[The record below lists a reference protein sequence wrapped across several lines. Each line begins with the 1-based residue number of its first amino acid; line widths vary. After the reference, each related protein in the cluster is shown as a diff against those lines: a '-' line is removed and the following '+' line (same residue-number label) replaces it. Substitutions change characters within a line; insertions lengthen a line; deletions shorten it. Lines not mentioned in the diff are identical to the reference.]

1 VTVKIGM
8 VSEIQGDYMTFYI
21 NDETIEKVK
30 DASDIVD
37 IISEYVP
44 LKKSGSNFVGLCPF
58 HHEKTPSFTVSQTK
72 EFFHC
77 FGCGEGGDVI
87 TFIMKRENLSFY
99 EAVKFL
105 ADKAG
110 IPLEERKSIDNKY
123 IEEKNKGY
131 EINRVAARFF
141 YSNLTKNKAALEYLY
156 RRKISSRVIK
166 QFGLGY
172 ALDNWSA
179 LYNYLKS
186 KGYKDEEILKVGLIG
201 KRSTGDGY
209 YDIFRNR
216 IIFPI
221 IDIRGRVIGFGG
233 RVLVDSM
240 PKYLNSQETYI
251 FSKGNNLY
259 GLNLVSKLSD
269 RKRIIIVEGYMDVI
283 SLFNHGINYAVASLG
298 TALTEQQGKLLKR
311 YGQNVYICYD
321 TDKAGIKATLKAIE
335 ILRKLDI
342 EPKIVILD
350 GYKDPDDFLKENS
363 IEDFESKLKSAYNH
377 VDYKIFLY
385 KNKYNVNETE
395 GKIGFTKEIAKVIR
409 GLKSPI
415 EKEVYI
421 DKISREMNISKEAIE
436 KEVFGNNNRV
446 FKQQNTVVRKNISP
460 LKVSLPTANLRAEM
474 DLLRL
479 MIFNKEYHDKVMQ
492 ELSLDDFENFECKE
506 VLKIISDLYI
516 EDEIL
521 DEDILFERAMD
532 IPNLDMELVEKI
544 IRKPINFLPETV
556 EQMIKD
562 LVTTLKTN
570 RLEKERDRIKEKIEE
585 MEKIQNKDPLQE
597 KEFLQLCVELTN
609 LNKELNLI
617 RHEEGR

>member
-1 VTVKIGM
+1 
-8 VSEIQGDYMTFYI
+8 MTLYI
-21 NDETIEKVK
+21 NDEIIEKVR

-37 IISEYVP
+37 IISGYIP
-44 LKKSGSNFVGLCPF
+44 LKKSGSNYVGLCPF
-58 HHEKTPSFTVSQTK
+58 HNEKTPSFTVSDTK

-87 TFIMKRENLSFY
+87 AFIMKRENLSFP

-110 IPLEERKSIDNKY
+110 IIIEERKPKDNKY
-123 IEEKNKGY
+123 LEEKNRGY
-131 EINRVAARFF
+131 EINKVAARFF
-141 YSNLTKNKAALEYLY
+141 YDNLTKNKVALEYLY
-156 RRKISSRVIK
+156 KRKISSKVIR

-179 LYNYLKS
+179 LFNYLKS
-186 KGYKDEEILKVGLIG
+186 KGYKEEEISKVGLIR
-201 KRSTGDGY
+201 KKSTNDGY

-221 IDIRGRVIGFGG
+221 IDVRGRVIGFGG
-233 RVLVDSM
+233 RVLDNSM

-259 GLNLVSKLSD
+259 GLNLRSKLSD

-311 YGQNVYICYD
+311 YGQNIYICYD
-321 TDKAGIKATLKAIE
+321 TDEAGIKATLKAIE
-335 ILRKLDI
+335 VLRKLDV

-350 GYKDPDDFLKENS
+350 DYKDPDDFLKENS
-363 IEDFESKLKSAYNH
+363 IDDFESKLNTAYNH
-377 VDYKIFLY
+377 VDYKIFIY
-385 KNKYNVNETE
+385 KNKFNINETE

-415 EKEVYI
+415 EKDVYI
-421 DKISREMNISKEAIE
+421 DKISKEMNISKDAIE
-436 KEVFGNNNRV
+436 KEVFGNNNRMGT
-446 FKQQNTVVRKNISP
+446 KKNIIDKKNISP
-460 LKVSLPTANLRAEM
+460 LKVSLPTANIRAEI

-479 MIFNKEYHDKVMQ
+479 MIFNKEYYDKVMQ
-492 ELSLDDFENFECKE
+492 EVSLDDYESLECRE

-521 DEDILFERAMD
+521 NEDMLLERVRG
-532 IPNLDMELVEKI
+532 IPNLNMELVEKI
-544 IRKPINFLPETV
+544 IKKPINFLPENV
-556 EQMIKD
+556 EQMIND
-562 LVTTLKTN
+562 LVTTLKVN
-570 RLEKERDRIKEKIEE
+570 RLEMERDRIKKKIEE
-585 MEKIQNKDPLQE
+585 IEKNQNKSPLQE
-597 KEFLQLCVELTN
+597 KEFLQLCMELTN

>member
-1 VTVKIGM
+1 
-8 VSEIQGDYMTFYI
+8 MTLYI
-21 NDETIEKVK
+21 NDEIIEKVR

-37 IISEYVP
+37 IISGYIP
-44 LKKSGSNFVGLCPF
+44 LKKSGSNYVGLCPF
-58 HHEKTPSFTVSQTK
+58 HNEKTPSFTVSDTK

-87 TFIMKRENLSFY
+87 AFIMKRENLSFP

-110 IPLEERKSIDNKY
+110 IIIEERKPKDNKY
-123 IEEKNKGY
+123 LEEKNRGY
-131 EINRVAARFF
+131 EINKVAARFF
-141 YSNLTKNKAALEYLY
+141 YDNLTKNKVALEYLY
-156 RRKISSRVIK
+156 KRKISSKVIR

-179 LYNYLKS
+179 LFNYLKS
-186 KGYKDEEILKVGLIG
+186 KGYKEEEISKVGLIR
-201 KRSTGDGY
+201 KKSTNDGY

-221 IDIRGRVIGFGG
+221 IDVRGRVIGFGG
-233 RVLVDSM
+233 RVLDNSM

-259 GLNLVSKLSD
+259 GLNLLSKLSD

-311 YGQNVYICYD
+311 YGQNIYICYD
-321 TDKAGIKATLKAIE
+321 TDEAGIKATLKAIE
-335 ILRKLDI
+335 VLRKLDV

-350 GYKDPDDFLKENS
+350 DYKDPDDFLKENS
-363 IEDFESKLKSAYNH
+363 IDDFESKLNTAYNH
-377 VDYKIFLY
+377 VDYKIFIY
-385 KNKYNVNETE
+385 KNKFNINETE

-415 EKEVYI
+415 EKDVYI
-421 DKISREMNISKEAIE
+421 DKISKEMNISKDAIE
-436 KEVFGNNNRV
+436 KEVFGNNNRMGT
-446 FKQQNTVVRKNISP
+446 KKNIIDKKNISP
-460 LKVSLPTANLRAEM
+460 LKVSLPTANIRAEI

-479 MIFNKEYHDKVMQ
+479 MIFNKEYYDKVMQ
-492 ELSLDDFENFECKE
+492 EVSLDDYESLECRE

-521 DEDILFERAMD
+521 NEDMLLERVRG
-532 IPNLDMELVEKI
+532 IPNLNMELVEKI
-544 IRKPINFLPETV
+544 IKKPINFLPENV
-556 EQMIKD
+556 EQMIND
-562 LVTTLKTN
+562 LVTTLKVN
-570 RLEKERDRIKEKIEE
+570 RLEMERDRIKKKIEE
-585 MEKIQNKDPLQE
+585 IEKNQNKSPLQE
-597 KEFLQLCVELTN
+597 KEFLQLCMELTN

>member
-1 VTVKIGM
+1 
-8 VSEIQGDYMTFYI
+8 MTLYI
-21 NDETIEKVK
+21 NDETIEKVRE
-30 DASDIVD
+30 ASDIVD
-37 IISEYVP
+37 VISEYVP
-44 LKKSGSNFVGLCPF
+44 LKRSGSNFVGLCPF
-58 HHEKTPSFTVSQTK
+58 HHEKTPSFTVSHTK
-72 EFFHC
+72 DFFHC

-87 TFIMKRENLSFY
+87 AFIMKRENLSFP

-105 ADKAG
+105 ADRAG
-110 IPLEERKSIDNKY
+110 ITIEERKPKDNKYLEER
-123 IEEKNKGY
+123 NKGY
-131 EINRVAARFF
+131 EINKVAARFF
-141 YSNLTKNKAALEYLY
+141 YNNLIKNKTALEYLY
-156 RRKISSRVIK
+156 KRKINNKVIR

-172 ALDNWSA
+172 ALDNWNA

-186 KGYKDEEILKVGLIG
+186 QGFKDEEILKVGLIR
-201 KRSTGDGY
+201 KRSNNDGY
-209 YDIFRNR
+209 YDVFRNR

-233 RVLVDSM
+233 RVLDDSM

-251 FSKGNNLY
+251 FSKGNNLF
-259 GLNLVSKLSD
+259 GLNLVNKLSD
-269 RKRIIIVEGYMDVI
+269 RKKIIIVEGYMDVI

-311 YGQNVYICYD
+311 YGQNIYICYD
-321 TDKAGIKATLKAIE
+321 TDNAGIKATLKAIE

-363 IEDFESKLKSAYNH
+363 TEDFERKLNTAYNH
-377 VDYKIFLY
+377 VDYKVFIY
-385 KNKYNVNETE
+385 KNKFNINQTE

-415 EKEVYI
+415 EKDVYI
-421 DKISREMNISKEAIE
+421 DKISKEMNISREAIE
-436 KEVFGNNNRV
+436 KEVFGNNN
-446 FKQQNTVVRKNISP
+446 KVVTNKKPIERKNISP
-460 LKVSLPTANLRAEM
+460 VKVSLPTANIRAEV

-479 MIFNKEYHDKVMQ
+479 MVFNKEYYDKIMQ
-492 ELSLDDFENFECKE
+492 ELSLDYYENLECRE
-506 VLKIISDLYI
+506 ILKIISDLYI

-521 DEDILFERAMD
+521 NEDMLYERVKGM
-532 IPNLDMELVEKI
+532 PNLNMTLVDEI
-544 IRKPINFLPETV
+544 IKKPINFLPETV
-556 EQMIKD
+556 DQMIKD

-570 RLEKERDRIKEKIEE
+570 RLENERNRIKKKIEE
-585 MEKIQNKDPLQE
+585 MEKNQNRSPLQE
-597 KEFLQLCVELTN
+597 KEFIQLCMELTN

>member
-1 VTVKIGM
+1 
-8 VSEIQGDYMTFYI
+8 MTLYI
-21 NDETIEKVK
+21 NDEIIEKVR

-37 IISEYVP
+37 IISGYIP
-44 LKKSGSNFVGLCPF
+44 LKKSGSNYVGLCPF
-58 HHEKTPSFTVSQTK
+58 HNEKTPSFTVSDTK

-87 TFIMKRENLSFY
+87 AFIMKRENLSFP

-110 IPLEERKSIDNKY
+110 IIIEERKPKDNKY
-123 IEEKNKGY
+123 LEEKNRGY
-131 EINRVAARFF
+131 EINKVAARFF
-141 YSNLTKNKAALEYLY
+141 YDNLTKNKVALEYLY
-156 RRKISSRVIK
+156 KRKISSKVIR

-179 LYNYLKS
+179 LFNYLKS
-186 KGYKDEEILKVGLIG
+186 KGYKEEEISKVGLIR
-201 KRSTGDGY
+201 KKSTNDVY

-221 IDIRGRVIGFGG
+221 IDVRGRVIGFGG
-233 RVLVDSM
+233 RVLDNSM

-259 GLNLVSKLSD
+259 GLNLLSKLSD

-311 YGQNVYICYD
+311 YGQNIYICYD
-321 TDKAGIKATLKAIE
+321 TDEAGIKATLKAIE
-335 ILRKLDI
+335 VLRKLDV

-350 GYKDPDDFLKENS
+350 DYKDPDDFLKENS
-363 IEDFESKLKSAYNH
+363 IDDFESKLNTAYNH
-377 VDYKIFLY
+377 VDYKIFIY
-385 KNKYNVNETE
+385 KNKFNINETE

-415 EKEVYI
+415 EKDVYI
-421 DKISREMNISKEAIE
+421 DKISKEMNISKDAIE
-436 KEVFGNNNRV
+436 KEVFGNNNRMGT
-446 FKQQNTVVRKNISP
+446 KKNIIDKKNISP
-460 LKVSLPTANLRAEM
+460 LKVSLPTANIRAEI

-479 MIFNKEYHDKVMQ
+479 MIFNKEYYDKVMQ
-492 ELSLDDFENFECKE
+492 EVSLDDYESLECRE

-521 DEDILFERAMD
+521 NEDMLWERVRG
-532 IPNLDMELVEKI
+532 IPNLNMELVEKI
-544 IRKPINFLPETV
+544 IKKPINFLPENV
-556 EQMIKD
+556 EQMIND
-562 LVTTLKTN
+562 LVTTLKVN
-570 RLEKERDRIKEKIEE
+570 RLEMERDRIKKKIEE
-585 MEKIQNKDPLQE
+585 IEKNQNKSPLQE
-597 KEFLQLCVELTN
+597 KEFLQLCMELTN